1 MKRLS
6 DIMPDVIAE
15 LSRAMSHPRGAIGR
29 VEECEI
35 EHGHKPIRY
44 GAVEPISFSRVYW
57 HDGVITQG
65 ADGKTIRI
73 VMIAAKQPR
82 NGALTRMLREI
93 SDKGLTPVIVAP
105 MGEVMCGFLRRH
117 DWKMTIVGEGFMQ
130 RDEWSP
136 PLLGEV

>member
-93 SDKGLTPVIVAP
+93 SDKGLTPVIVANFP
-105 MGEVMCGFLRRH
+105 FGSTKAMWSGIRSTGSPASLRA
-117 DWKMTIVGEGFMQ
+117 
-130 RDEWSP
+130 SP
-136 PLLGEV
+136 VSGLPTRR